1 MKYQYTTQATKE
13 DFLNAFSNQSLLS
26 DLEIAQLRLHYQQ
39 PGHTASP
46 TFLGKLIGEKSH
58 HGVSAR
64 NVSMA
69 KKISRF
75 LGIEP
80 PKREDGSARWWA
92 YLVYAE
98 KSGRYWQLQLKPEI
112 VSALDQ
118 LGWVQTSILP
128 EDVLTAELQEQ
139 VTKARADSPENRRQ
153 RLETAPKKPSVVQVT
168 RAEFRRNSDV
178 VVEVMIR
185 ANGVCEECG
194 CNAPFF
200 RSSDGTPYLEIHHI
214 LPLSE
219 GGDDTVEN
227 ALALCPNCHCKKH
240 FG

>member
-1 MKYQYTTQATKE
+1 M
-13 DFLNAFSNQSLLS
+13 
-26 DLEIAQLRLHYQQ
+26 
-39 PGHTASP
+39 
-46 TFLGKLIGEKSH
+46 
-58 HGVSAR
+58 
-64 NVSMA
+64 
-69 KKISRF
+69 
-75 LGIEP
+75 
-80 PKREDGSARWWA
+80 
-92 YLVYAE
+92 VYAE
-98 KSGRYWQLQLKPEI
+98 KSGRYWQLQLKPEV

-139 VTKARADSPENRRQ
+139 VIKARADFPENRRQ

-168 RAEFRRNSDV
+168 RAEFRRNGDV
-178 VVEVMIR
+178 VAEVMIR
-185 ANGVCEECG
+185 AIGVCEECG

-200 RSSDGTPYLEIHHI
+200 RASDGTQYLEIHHI

-227 ALALCPNCHCKKH
+227 ALALCPNCHRKKH